1 MMKTRIPNQYP
12 GSAEGVSEWVRA
24 RAGREGSRGEWAK
37 GTEVKARLKWRVTEA
52 LSEVSLANWWP
63 GSLDRAGL
71 RQSLRK
77 SAQKSAREEAELL
90 EIT

>member
-12 GSAEGVSEWVRA
+12 GSAEGVSEWVRV

-63 GSLDRAGL
+63 GSLAL
-71 RQSLRK
+71 RRVRGRRLNY
-77 SAQKSAREEAELL
+77 
-90 EIT
+90 